1 LIARLGRDLMARL
14 GRDLMAHHGR
24 DLSARPEEAP
34 LVRRLGWM
42 ALIWAVSIAA
52 LGLVSL
58 LLRWWLK

>member
-1 LIARLGRDLMARL
+1 MARH
-14 GRDLMAHHGR
+14 GHDLMAHHGR
-24 DLSARPEEAP
+24 DSSARPEEAP
-34 LVRRLGWM
+34 LARRLGWM